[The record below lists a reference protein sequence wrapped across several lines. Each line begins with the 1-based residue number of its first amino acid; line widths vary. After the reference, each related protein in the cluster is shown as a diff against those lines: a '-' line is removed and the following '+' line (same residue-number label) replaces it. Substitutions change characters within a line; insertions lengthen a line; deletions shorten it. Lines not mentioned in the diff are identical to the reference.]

1 MCTGLCAAFVSCNCT
16 VFGQDADV
24 VELGFGLAAYVI
36 WEMGKWGRK
45 EPTTPD
51 WGEKRE
57 FMELTTV
64 S

>member
-36 WEMGKWGRK
+36 WEMGK
-45 EPTTPD
+45 
-51 WGEKRE
+51 
-57 FMELTTV
+57 
-64 S
+64 